1 MLIGDSL
8 TPKGWQWFR
17 QLLEASHIHSPCQA
31 VSMGSTLSHP
41 IASDVQLHEM
51 SQRQFSNPEC
61 NWHMSRVHTAE
72 LSYLLSLVA
81 GSRFSP
87 EPEAYWFE
95 TRVQDLFNLLA
106 KPLIN
111 YVVLEL
117 DTPFSHMCMSL
128 LDCS

>member
-1 MLIGDSL
+1 M
-8 TPKGWQWFR
+8 
-17 QLLEASHIHSPCQA
+17 SH
-31 VSMGSTLSHP
+31 
-41 IASDVQLHEM
+41 
-51 SQRQFSNPEC
+51 
-61 NWHMSRVHTAE
+61 VHTAE

-81 GSRFSP
+81 GSCFSP
-87 EPEAYWFE
+87 EPETYWFE

>member
-1 MLIGDSL
+1 
-8 TPKGWQWFR
+8 
-17 QLLEASHIHSPCQA
+17 
-31 VSMGSTLSHP
+31 
-41 IASDVQLHEM
+41 
-51 SQRQFSNPEC
+51 
-61 NWHMSRVHTAE
+61 MSRVHIAE

-81 GSRFSP
+81 GSCFSP
-87 EPEAYWFE
+87 KPETYWFE

-117 DTPFSHMCMSL
+117 DTPFSQTYMSL